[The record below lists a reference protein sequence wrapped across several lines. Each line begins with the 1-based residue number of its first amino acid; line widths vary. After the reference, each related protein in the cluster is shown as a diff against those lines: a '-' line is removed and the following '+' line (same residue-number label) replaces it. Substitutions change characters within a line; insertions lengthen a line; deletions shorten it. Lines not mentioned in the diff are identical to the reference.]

1 MMQIGGQEVRG
12 IIKQF
17 QKLPDPRSRINRR
30 HLLVD
35 VIVIAICAVVAGA
48 DGAVAIEEWA
58 KTHRGW
64 LKRYLGLKHGIPSHD
79 TIGRVLEA
87 IQPEMFQECFSAWLQ
102 SLAEP
107 DQSSE
112 DATDGPPPLKH
123 YAVDGKTLRRSHDW
137 RRGLKPLHL
146 VSVWATERGVTLGQL
161 ATEEKSNEI
170 TAIPEL
176 LARVD
181 LQGAVVTIDAAG
193 CQKKIAETIIA
204 GGGDYVLAVKG
215 NQEKLHRYVQEYLDG
230 LMLSDF
236 KGVAVSAFD
245 EEENRHG
252 RKEHRYYYQVTAP
265 KDMPGRKQWAG
276 LRTLGAAIR
285 VCETGENRTID
296 TRFYISSQ
304 RRNVNRFVRLVR
316 GHWSIENTLHWS
328 LDMTFRED
336 ETRTRQRHLADNLA
350 WLRRL
355 ALTLLKQHPY
365 KQSLVMK
372 RRIAG
377 WDADFLL
384 QVLTGNTFSLR

>member
-1 MMQIGGQEVRG
+1 V
-12 IIKQF
+12 
-17 QKLPDPRSRINRR
+17 NRR

-35 VIVIAICAVVAGA
+35 VIVISICAVVAGA
-48 DGAVAIEEWA
+48 DGPVAIEEWA
-58 KTHRGW
+58 KMHRRW
-64 LKRYLGLKHGIPSHD
+64 LKRYLGLKYGVPSHD

-87 IQPEMFQECFSAWLQ
+87 IQPEVFQECFSAWLQ

-107 DQSSE
+107 AAE
-112 DATDGPPPLKH
+112 GKGAKEPTFLKH
-123 YAVDGKTLRRSHDW
+123 YAIDGKTLRRSHDW

-146 VSVWATERGVTLGQL
+146 VSVWATERGVTLGQV

-204 GGGDYVLAVKG
+204 GGGNYVLAVKG
-215 NQEKLHRYVQEYLDG
+215 NQGKLHRYVQEYLDG

-304 RRNVNRFVRLVR
+304 RRNIGRFARLVR

-384 QVLTGNTFSLR
+384 QVLAGNTFSLR